1 MIVQF
6 LAGMISCVGFAYL
19 LNCPQKHILRS
30 AVAGGFG
37 WLAYY
42 YVSKWGASLIVSTL
56 IGTIV
61 LSTCCEICARLYK
74 DAVSVFTIPAIL
86 PLVPGA
92 GVYHT
97 LVALIAGDYTL
108 ALSHGMNTL
117 GCALSIAIGIIIVSS
132 IFKIFFTNKK
142 GLSSK

>member
-1 MIVQF
+1 MIIQF
-6 LAGMISCVGFAYL
+6 VAGMISCIGFAFL
-19 LNCPQKHILRS
+19 FNCPQKHIVRS
-30 AVAGGFG
+30 AIAGGFG
-37 WLAYY
+37 WVAYY
-42 YVSKWGASLIVSTL
+42 YVSKWGGSLIVSTL

-61 LSTCCEICARLYK
+61 LSICCETCARVYK

-97 LVALIAGDYTL
+97 LVALIGGDYSL
-108 ALSHGMNTL
+108 AMINGINTL
-117 GCALSIAIGIIIVSS
+117 GCALSIAIGIIMISS
-132 IFKIFFTNKK
+132 IFKIFFIKKK